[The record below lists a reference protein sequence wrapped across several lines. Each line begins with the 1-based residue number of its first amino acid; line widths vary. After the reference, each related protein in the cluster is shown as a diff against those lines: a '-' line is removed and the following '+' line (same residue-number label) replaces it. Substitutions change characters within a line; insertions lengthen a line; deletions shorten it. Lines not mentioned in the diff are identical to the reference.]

1 MAEPIA
7 ARQHLTS
14 LLVASLVLGI
24 ICGPAAIAASEL
36 EDAINKANARGAS
49 ASPTVLVLTSNV
61 ALTAPLPALSG
72 AAKLTVKGACA
83 PSRCIISGGGA
94 FPIFTS
100 PSSGPTGGVLTLVNL
115 NFQRAAGGVLFNVR
129 AAVNAS
135 QCVFLSNTA
144 PGIGGGVL
152 SDSFPGTATP
162 PYRFFS
168 RCTFQSNTAPILGGG
183 AISINA
189 GSPLGRVP
197 PLYFVR
203 CLFKD
208 NTAPRSLGGAIS
220 VAGNGR
226 VRFKTCVFDG
236 NNAGASGGAI
246 FSYGASLAL
255 ARVTFK
261 TNRALGTSLAGSFSS
276 GLGGA
281 LYAVSGLLTQ
291 SSLSFC
297 SSSFSGNSGSAANG
311 GSLYLQ
317 KAPGSPKFTGV
328 VTFCSGSKPAGSVV
342 PKSGWRVGSQCTAST
357 CA

>member
-1 MAEPIA
+1 M
-7 ARQHLTS
+7 Q
-14 LLVASLVLGI
+14 
-24 ICGPAAIAASEL
+24 
-36 EDAINKANARGAS
+36 RGAS

-162 PYRFFS
+162 PYRLFS
-168 RCTFQSNTAPILGGG
+168 RFTFQGNTAPILGGG

-236 NNAGASGGAI
+236 NNAERCI
-246 FSYGASLAL
+246 SL
-255 ARVTFK
+255 RPFP
-261 TNRALGTSLAGSFSS
+261 
-276 GLGGA
+276 
-281 LYAVSGLLTQ
+281 
-291 SSLSFC
+291 SLSLSIPFHPSPSLSIRLRLSPYLPIPLHSFPPPSHNPIPTLLILPIQVHLGEP
-297 SSSFSGNSGSAANG
+297 SSHTVHPLPSRESPSRPTGPSAPPLPAHFPRASAVLSTPSQGSSPSHLSAFVVLFGQLGQRCQRRLAVPAEG
-311 GSLYLQ
+311 AGQPKVYGRGDVLQ
-317 KAPGSPKFTGV
+317 
-328 VTFCSGSKPAGSVV
+328 
-342 PKSGWRVGSQCTAST
+342 RE
-357 CA
+357 